1 VAAAAVSDEEDKICL
16 CNLPRHLSRCVAEPI
31 GTFAR
36 QQQQAQPGQ
45 QVRPVRRAA
54 ARRPVYIGTQWRA
67 FNPRVIVVIL
77 RQLRN
82 RIIDFIILLDLR
94 RLAIVLLFGRRIGI
108 RLGIA
113 GVDLPSSTST
123 LWWLGGN
130 LQCDPLLNPC

>member
-1 VAAAAVSDEEDKICL
+1 
-16 CNLPRHLSRCVAEPI
+16 
-31 GTFAR
+31 
-36 QQQQAQPGQ
+36 
-45 QVRPVRRAA
+45 
-54 ARRPVYIGTQWRA
+54 
-67 FNPRVIVVIL
+67 VIL